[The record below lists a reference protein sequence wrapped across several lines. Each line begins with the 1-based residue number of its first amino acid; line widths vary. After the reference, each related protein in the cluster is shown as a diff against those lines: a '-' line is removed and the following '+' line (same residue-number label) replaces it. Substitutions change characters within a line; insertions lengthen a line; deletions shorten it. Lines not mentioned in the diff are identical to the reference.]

1 MNERGKWLTRH
12 WILATAL
19 TAVAGASAWTVSVAQ
34 TPPAPAS
41 PQQPQA
47 VPVQVAAVK
56 RQDVPVLEAGV
67 GTVQAFQSVS
77 IQARVTGW
85 LEQLGFTEGQ
95 AVKPGDMLALI
106 DPRPYAAT
114 LAQAQAKQ
122 AADAVQLANDEVN
135 YKRDAALAQRDFA
148 SRQQVDNDMEAV
160 RQMQATVQGDQAAV
174 QTAQLNVGFCRITSP
189 IDGVVGFYQVNVGNL
204 IQSGG
209 QTIVSITQVD
219 PISVIFSLPQSDL
232 PRIQAAQQQ
241 GKPAVLAYSQNDQ
254 TLLATG
260 TLLTANNQIDSS
272 TGTISL
278 KATFPNPQHKLW
290 PGQFV
295 NARLQIGLDHNVPV
309 IPVAAIEHGP
319 DGEFVYLAKPDSTVA
334 VQPVTLGYQN
344 DQFAVVEKG
353 LNGGEQVVT
362 GGQSRLQAGT
372 HIAIRSTPSEG

>member
-1 MNERGKWLTRH
+1 MNMPGKRLTRR
-12 WILATAL
+12 WILATAF
-19 TAVAGASAWTVSVAQ
+19 TVVTGASVWTVSAAQ
-34 TPPAPAS
+34 TPPAADS
-41 PQQPQA
+41 QHQPQA
-47 VPVQVAAVK
+47 VPVEVATVK
-56 RQDVPVLEAGV
+56 RQDVPILESGI
-67 GTVQAFQSVS
+67 GTVQAFQSVM

-85 LEQLGFTEGQ
+85 LDQLGFTEGQ
-95 AVKPGDMLALI
+95 EVKPGDMLALI

-122 AADAVQLANDEVN
+122 TADEVQLANDEVN

-209 QTIVSITQVD
+209 QTIVSLTQID
-219 PISVIFSLPQSDL
+219 PISVIFSLPQGDL

-241 GKPAVLAYSQNDQ
+241 GKPAVMAYSQNDQ
-254 TLLATG
+254 TLLSTG
-260 TLLTANNQIDSS
+260 TLLTPNNTIDSS

-278 KATFPNPQHKLW
+278 KATFPNPQRHLW

-295 NARLQIGLDHNVPV
+295 NARLQVSLDRNVPV
-309 IPVAAIEHGP
+309 VPITAIEHGP
-319 DGEFVYLAKPDSTVA
+319 DGDFVYVTRPDSTVA
-334 VQPVTLGYQN
+334 VQPITVGYQ
-344 DQFAVVEKG
+344 DEKLAVIEKG
-353 LNGGEQVVT
+353 LNGGEQVIT